1 MIVGHAMPDVK
12 KHSDNTIIMVQP
24 IIRALN
30 LEFGYCISQNIVYI
44 WPLDWTQPSGRSNLT
59 KQTDVV
65 LYPAQQ
71 KSNESIL
78 ENHIP
83 P

>member
-1 MIVGHAMPDVK
+1 MIVVRLMPDVK
-12 KHSDNTIIMVQP
+12 KHSDNTMVMVQP

-44 WPLDWTQPSGRSNLT
+44 WPFDWMQPPGRSNLT
-59 KQTDVV
+59 KQTYVV